1 MATMVT
7 STRPIIKKGAGPG
20 PGFPG
25 PNGNGSKRPG
35 DDFRDPKSHA
45 NRYRIG
51 MWVGLASVTM
61 MFTSLSSAYIVRS
74 ISANDWVSLP
84 LPPVLI
90 ASTILILAS
99 SLTLEVARRK
109 LKTSTASPVEAAHV
123 YRQWLFITVVL
134 GAGFLLSQVF
144 AWRKLAAQGM
154 YLSSNPHSSFFYLL
168 TGAHA
173 VHLAGGLLGISFL
186 WLRSRRVLK
195 EAAQVHKRQAA
206 ADAVSIYWHFMDA
219 LWIYLF
225 LLLFLWR

>member
-20 PGFPG
+20 PGVPG
-25 PNGNGSKRPG
+25 PNGNGSKG
-35 DDFRDPKSHA
+35 DGGEYRDPKSHA

-74 ISANDWVSLP
+74 VSASDWTSLP
-84 LPPVLI
+84 MPRVLI
-90 ASTILILAS
+90 ASTLLILAS
-99 SLTLEVARRK
+99 SVTLEVARRQ
-109 LKTSTASPVEAAHV
+109 LKAAATTAYA
-123 YRQWLFITVVL
+123 RWLMITVVL
-134 GAGFLLSQVF
+134 GVGFLVSQLF
-144 AWRKLAAQGM
+144 AWRQLSAQGI

-173 VHLAGGLLGISFL
+173 VHLAGGLFGVTFL
-186 WLRSRRVLK
+186 WLRSRLVLS
-195 EAAQVHKRQAA
+195 EATQMHKRKAS

>member
-1 MATMVT
+1 MVT
-7 STRPIIKKGAGPG
+7 TRPVTKKGASPG
-20 PGFPG
+20 PGLPG
-25 PNGNGSKRPG
+25 PNGNGSKRNG
-35 DDFRDPKSHA
+35 GGEFRDPESHA

-74 ISANDWVSLP
+74 VSANDWVSLP
-84 LPPVLI
+84 MPRVLI
-90 ASTILILAS
+90 ASTVLLVAS
-99 SLTLEVARRK
+99 SVTFELARRR
-109 LKTSTASPVEAAHV
+109 LKAGATAAYAK
-123 YRQWLFITVVL
+123 WLFITVVL
-134 GAGFLLSQVF
+134 GVGFLVSQLF
-144 AWRKLAAQGM
+144 AWRQLAAQGI

-173 VHLAGGLLGISFL
+173 VHLAGGLFGVTFL
-186 WLRSRRVLK
+186 WLRSRRVLT
-195 EAAQVHKRQAA
+195 EAAQAHKRKAS

>member
-7 STRPIIKKGAGPG
+7 STRPVIKKGSGSG

-25 PNGNGSKRPG
+25 PNGNGSKHHG
-35 DDFRDPKSHA
+35 DGFRDPKSHA

-74 ISANDWVSLP
+74 VSANDWVSLP
-84 LPPVLI
+84 MPPVLI

-99 SLTLEVARRK
+99 SITLEVARRK
-109 LKTSTASPVEAAHV
+109 LKAAAAV
-123 YRQWLFITVVL
+123 AYSQWLFVTAVL
-134 GAGFLLSQVF
+134 GAGFLVSQLF
-144 AWRKLAAQGM
+144 AWRKLAAQGI
-154 YLSSNPHSSFFYLL
+154 YLKTNPHSSFFYLL
-168 TGAHA
+168 TGTHA
-173 VHLAGGLLGISFL
+173 VHLVGGLIGVSLL
-186 WLRSRRVLK
+186 CLRSRRVLN
-195 EAAQVHKRQAA
+195 EAAQMYKRQAA
-206 ADAVSIYWHFMDA
+206 ADAVTIYWHFMDA